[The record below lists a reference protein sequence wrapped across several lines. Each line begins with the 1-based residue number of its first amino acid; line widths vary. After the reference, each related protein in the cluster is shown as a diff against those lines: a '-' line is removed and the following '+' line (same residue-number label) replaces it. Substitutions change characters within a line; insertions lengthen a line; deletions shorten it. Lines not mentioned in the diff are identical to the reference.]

1 MNRIKRSSKKWSFP
15 KRKLG
20 PDTIVDKNF
29 DIMSDGQQCFYLCKK
44 KTKLIDNTE
53 KQCEFI
59 YRKDYVKS
67 KEDLYHTCFIDDG
80 DITKY
85 GTVQLQKTNSNQ
97 PSNIFEAHLMF
108 VGKTNLS
115 LENAVSD
122 SLYKL
127 IEESIKIGQAH
138 PNENPKTLYPK
149 MSRSTFAE

>member
-1 MNRIKRSSKKWSFP
+1 
-15 KRKLG
+15 
-20 PDTIVDKNF
+20 
-29 DIMSDGQQCFYLCKK
+29 
-44 KTKLIDNTE
+44 
-53 KQCEFI
+53 
-59 YRKDYVKS
+59 
-67 KEDLYHTCFIDDG
+67 
-80 DITKY
+80 
-85 GTVQLQKTNSNQ
+85 
-97 PSNIFEAHLMF
+97 MF